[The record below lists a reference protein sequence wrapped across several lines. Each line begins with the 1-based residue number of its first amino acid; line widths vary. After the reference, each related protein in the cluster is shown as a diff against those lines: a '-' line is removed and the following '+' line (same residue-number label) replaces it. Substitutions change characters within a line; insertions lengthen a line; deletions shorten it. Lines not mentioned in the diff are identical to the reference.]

1 MAVTLYLCKILQVSR
16 SGYYACLQR
25 KEVDSDTEIKCKIK
39 AIYEQRNKTFGYR
52 RIQDELYRQHNLTV
66 NHKKVLRLMQELG
79 IKAIIRRKFVNRTT
93 REVTVSEG
101 RVAENL
107 LQRDFNADKMNQ
119 KWVTDITQYKVFDNK
134 IYLSAIKDL
143 CNGEIIAYHIS
154 RYNDNPLVLET
165 FRKAFET
172 QKKSVK
178 CNLFCRFSTA
188 KRTCFVK

>member
-1 MAVTLYLCKILQVSR
+1 
-16 SGYYACLQR
+16 
-25 KEVDSDTEIKCKIK
+25 
-39 AIYEQRNKTFGYR
+39 
-52 RIQDELYRQHNLTV
+52 
-66 NHKKVLRLMQELG
+66 MQELG

-172 QKKSVK
+172 QKSKSSFAR
-178 CNLFCRFSTA
+178 NGRS
-188 KRTCFVK
+188 